1 MFWGW
6 SISKKDLLE
15 RQYNLSKE
23 IEGLNKEIE
32 ILEGRIS
39 ELENKG
45 AKKKPGKKPVQKKTD
60 KKAGK
65 LSKIYF
71 QRKTEKGLDNFI
83 AQKIKEG
90 YLLLT
95 KKEKDG
101 TWTASMEKTK

>member
-23 IEGLNKEIE
+23 IESINKEIAL
-32 ILEGRIS
+32 LEERVSAI
-39 ELENKG
+39 EPKP
-45 AKKKPGKKPVQKKTD
+45 KKQT
-60 KKAGK
+60 KKAETKKVAKGPN
-65 LSKIYF
+65 KIYF
-71 QRKTEKGLDNFI
+71 QRKSEKGLDNFI
-83 AQKIKEG
+83 AQKIEEG

-101 TWTASMEKTK
+101 TWTASMEKVK

>member
-1 MFWGW
+1 MYWGW
-6 SISKKDLLE
+6 LISKKDLLE

-23 IEGLNKEIE
+23 IESLNKEIE

-45 AKKKPGKKPVQKKTD
+45 AKKKPGKKPVQKKTE
-60 KKAGK
+60 KKAEK

-101 TWTASMEKTK
+101 TWTASMEKAK

>member
-1 MFWGW
+1 MYWGW

-23 IEGLNKEIE
+23 IEDLNKEIE

-39 ELENKG
+39 ALEPKSKKQ
-45 AKKKPGKKPVQKKTD
+45 AKKVEK
-60 KKAGK
+60 KKASKGPN
-65 LSKIYF
+65 KIYF
-71 QRKTEKGLDNFI
+71 QRKSEKSLDNFI

-101 TWTASMEKTK
+101 TWTASMEKAE

>member
-1 MFWGW
+1 MYWGW

-23 IEGLNKEIE
+23 IESLNKEIE

-39 ELENKG
+39 ELENKT
-45 AKKKPGKKPVQKKTD
+45 AKNKPSKKPVQKKTD

-71 QRKTEKGLDNFI
+71 QRKTEKSLDNFI

-101 TWTASMEKTK
+101 TWMASMEKAK

>member
-1 MFWGW
+1 MYWGW

-23 IEGLNKEIE
+23 IESLNKEIE

-39 ELENKG
+39 ELENKS

-71 QRKTEKGLDNFI
+71 QRKTEKSLDNFI

-101 TWTASMEKTK
+101 TWTASMEKAK

>member
-1 MFWGW
+1 MIWEFG
-6 SISKKDLLE
+6 ISKKDLLE

-23 IEGLNKEIE
+23 IEALNEEIE
-32 ILEGRIS
+32 ILESRIS

-45 AKKKPGKKPVQKKTD
+45 AKKKPGKKPAQKKAD

-65 LSKIYF
+65 SSKIYF
-71 QRKTEKGLDNFI
+71 QRKSEKGLDNFI
-83 AQKIKEG
+83 AQKTKEG

-101 TWTASMEKTK
+101 TWKAEMEKAK

>member
-1 MFWGW
+1 MYWGW

-23 IEGLNKEIE
+23 IESLNNEIAL
-32 ILEGRIS
+32 LEERIS
-39 ELENKG
+39 ALEPKPKKQ
-45 AKKKPGKKPVQKKTD
+45 AKKVEK
-60 KKAGK
+60 KKASKGPN
-65 LSKIYF
+65 KIYF
-71 QRKTEKGLDNFI
+71 QRKSEKSLDNFI

-101 TWTASMEKTK
+101 TWTASMEKAK

>member
-1 MFWGW
+1 MYWGW

-23 IEGLNKEIE
+23 IEGLNREIE

-45 AKKKPGKKPVQKKTD
+45 TKKKPGKKPVQKKTD
-60 KKAGK
+60 KKTEK
-65 LSKIYF
+65 PSKIYF

-101 TWTASMEKTK
+101 TWTASMEKAK

>member
-6 SISKKDLLE
+6 SISKKDLLQ

-23 IEGLNKEIE
+23 IEALNKEIE

-39 ELENKG
+39 DLGNKG

-83 AQKIKEG
+83 AQKTKEG

-101 TWTASMEKTK
+101 TWTASMEKAK